1 MVLDNAKVPQTT
13 SVPDFTPSLD
23 LWYKDGSVVLVTE
36 KTAFRVHT
44 TILAANCEVF
54 RDMANIPQPSDGDGS
69 EMYEKCPVIRLGD
82 TATDMKHFLQALYD
96 FS

>member
-1 MVLDNAKVPQTT
+1 MGLDNEKAPYAT
-13 SVPDFTPSLD
+13 SVLNFTPSLD

>member
-44 TILAANCEVF
+44 TMLAANCEVF

-82 TATDMKHFLQALYD
+82 TAVDMKYFLQTLYD